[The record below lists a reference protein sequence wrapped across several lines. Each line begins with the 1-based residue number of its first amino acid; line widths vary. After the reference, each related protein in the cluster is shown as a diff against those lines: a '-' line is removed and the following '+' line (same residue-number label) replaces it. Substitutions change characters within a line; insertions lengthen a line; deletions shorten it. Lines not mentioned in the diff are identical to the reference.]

1 MPNSYCLAFCI
12 INYEHMGLA
21 MHSSASEEM
30 RGYCRCSHEQRIKQK
45 PIEEHLCRPNRT
57 LFYAWQAFNFCKDVF
72 LNSAT
77 ISKFPKYFDS
87 PCVVLDITTNTAPT
101 RSSSLHLH
109 FKSFSPFRPMRAQL
123 DRNLEMQV
131 STSQSFASTTGTIWV
146 FCLVGKNTKPQ
157 PRSTLKAEV
166 TSPRECALAR
176 EIQVAFLS
184 PTHKH
189 RLLFVAFLTRRGDN
203 YHKNV
208 CPSKSIFLAAIFPI
222 IVIIVL
228 R

>member
-1 MPNSYCLAFCI
+1 MASGKL
-12 INYEHMGLA
+12 
-21 MHSSASEEM
+21 STSAKTYFST
-30 RGYCRCSHEQRIKQK
+30 RSKQRNDFK
-45 PIEEHLCRPNRT
+45 
-57 LFYAWQAFNFCKDVF
+57 
-72 LNSAT
+72 
-77 ISKFPKYFDS
+77 ISKIFGLTLCSYHRL
-87 PCVVLDITTNTAPT
+87 VLATNTAPT

-146 FCLVGKNTKPQ
+146 FCLVGKNTKPE

-189 RLLFVAFLTRRGDN
+189 RLLFVAFLTRRRDN